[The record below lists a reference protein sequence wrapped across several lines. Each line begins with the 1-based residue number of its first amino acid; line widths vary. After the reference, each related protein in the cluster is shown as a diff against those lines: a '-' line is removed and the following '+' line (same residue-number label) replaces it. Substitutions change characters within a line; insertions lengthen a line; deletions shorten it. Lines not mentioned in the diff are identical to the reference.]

1 MGLKGGSQTQTSQVK
16 VPAYLENELKYGIGE
31 SRRLYDQ
38 GPGSYE
44 ELFAGLDPLQE
55 EAMQGI
61 LAQARG
67 GTSQYN
73 SAKDFIQQTL
83 DSQSGQNPYLQQMMD
98 IQGRQANNAIM
109 SQFNSGGR
117 FGSGANAA
125 AAAKAITE
133 ATTPLMF
140 DQYNK
145 DQAMKFQAANM
156 AQQFS
161 DYDYAN
167 LGKIASV
174 GDVYQQMAQSRL
186 DYDANK
192 EGAWLDQYMARI
204 NGSAANNL
212 KTTTQ
217 TTNSGGGGLMSILGP
232 ALMIGGMFASG
243 GALNPGTAGGLS
255 QLLGFGSAA
264 SGAAQSIF
272 RNQDGSFSPIIWNK

>member
-1 MGLKGGSQTQTSQVK
+1 MGMKGGSQTQTTQVK
-16 VPAYLENELKYGIGE
+16 VPAYLENELKYGVSE

-38 GPGSYE
+38 GPASYE
-44 ELFAGLDPLQE
+44 EIFAGLDPLQQ

-61 LAQARG
+61 LSQARN

-73 SAKDFIQQTL
+73 SAKDFIQSTL

-98 IQGRQANNAIM
+98 IQGRQANNAVM
-109 SQFNSGGR
+109 SQFNAGGR
-117 FGSGANAA
+117 FGSAANAVA
-125 AAAKAITE
+125 ASKAITE
-133 ATTPLMF
+133 ATTPLLF

-174 GDVYQQMAQSRL
+174 GDIYQQMAQSKL
-186 DYDANK
+186 DYEANK

-204 NGSAANNL
+204 NGSGANNL
-212 KTTTQ
+212 KTQTQ
-217 TTNSGGGGLMSILGP
+217 TTSGGGGGLMSILGP
-232 ALMIGGMFASG
+232 ALMIGGMFATG
-243 GALNPGTAGGLS
+243 GALNPATAGGLS
-255 QLLGFGSAA
+255 SLLGFGSSAA
-264 SGAAQSIF
+264 SMMGGGGGGGAMTPWGGQYMY
-272 RNQDGSFSPIIWNK
+272 